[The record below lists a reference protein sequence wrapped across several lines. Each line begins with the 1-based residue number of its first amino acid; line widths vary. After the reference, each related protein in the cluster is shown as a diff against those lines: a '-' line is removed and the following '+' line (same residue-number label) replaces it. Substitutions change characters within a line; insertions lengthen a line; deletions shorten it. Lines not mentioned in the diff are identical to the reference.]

1 MVWFGGG
8 SLGYVLDRMK
18 AKTWA
23 IPRYIETV
31 FACVVIGACVF
42 TVVSTML
49 SSTRRQVGQKAT
61 DQNALK
67 QERQSFLAS
76 WLSKKIYDKSKN
88 MNEESPV
95 VELYPDHAK
104 EWFARK
110 PVKRYVSK
118 IPHPNLTEPIIA
130 NTFICNSSEV
140 DILIYFH
147 SLWSHFEHRR
157 VLRES
162 WANKN
167 VFSDIRVRTIFIL
180 GKPPKKEDQLKINN
194 ENLHTQD
201 IVQGNFD
208 DTQRNLSLKSIQAM
222 QWINDNCIQAKY
234 IVKADDDMFV
244 NIFALTEYLLPQIYR
259 KEKAIMCSL
268 KENRTSVIVRKPESK
283 WYVPEYIFK
292 GESHYPTFC
301 SGYTVLFSSDLVPE
315 LYKFSFNAPYF
326 SVDDAYLFGMVLGQ
340 AKNVHYEDITNL
352 LSLNLKAG
360 LEEYSGSGPLVH
372 VGILAWDDGG
382 IQKLWQATLSKMT
395 EWTRKH
401 SNVAM
406 VQEAMRKAAG
416 HDLV

>member
-1 MVWFGGG
+1 
-8 SLGYVLDRMK
+8 MK

-49 SSTRRQVGQKAT
+49 SSSRRQLVQKAT
-61 DQNALK
+61 NQNALK

-76 WLSKKIYDKSKN
+76 WLSRKIYDKSKN

-110 PVKRYVSK
+110 PVLRYVSK

-180 GKPPKKEDQLKINN
+180 GKPSKKEDQLKINN
-194 ENLHTQD
+194 ENLHTKD

-208 DTQRNLSLKSIQAM
+208 DTQEKS
-222 QWINDNCIQAKY
+222 KS
-234 IVKADDDMFV
+234 
-244 NIFALTEYLLPQIYR
+244 E
-259 KEKAIMCSL
+259 E
-268 KENRTSVIVRKPESK
+268 
-283 WYVPEYIFK
+283 
-292 GESHYPTFC
+292 H
-301 SGYTVLFSSDLVPE
+301 SS
-315 LYKFSFNAPYF
+315 NA
-326 SVDDAYLFGMVLGQ
+326 VDQ
-340 AKNVHYEDITNL
+340 
-352 LSLNLKAG
+352 
-360 LEEYSGSGPLVH
+360 
-372 VGILAWDDGG
+372 
-382 IQKLWQATLSKMT
+382 
-395 EWTRKH
+395 R
-401 SNVAM
+401 
-406 VQEAMRKAAG
+406 
-416 HDLV
+416 